1 MPWGLG
7 NRRRRCTQL
16 ADGQGQGAD
25 HQEAGLASG
34 RRAGRSALR
43 ARRRLLRPGA
53 RVHSAPHTV
62 CIHRHAH
69 LHALSSHA
77 HTRVRSCTLTH
88 TLMLVRAHVL
98 TPVHIHVLAQRALS
112 THTHTHTHGRA
123 RLRGHFSVGGEGAEA
138 PLLEKAPSGCERS
151 SQASFVLQ
159 KEGGGVQRA
168 GPTRRTRCAGQRLV
182 SSGAVGVRGR
192 WVFPV
197 LLVPV

>member
-62 CIHRHAH
+62 CTHRHAH

-112 THTHTHTHGRA
+112 THTHTHTHT
-123 RLRGHFSVGGEGAEA
+123 HTGEH
-138 PLLEKAPSGCERS
+138 SCEDTS
-151 SQASFVLQ
+151 AL
-159 KEGGGVQRA
+159 
-168 GPTRRTRCAGQRLV
+168 
-182 SSGAVGVRGR
+182 GVRGR
-192 WVFPV
+192 RPRSWRKHPLGVSAAHKRLLCYRKRGVACRELDPHAGRGV
-197 LLVPV
+197 LARGSFLVGQWECGADGCFQCF